1 MAPIFNET
9 VLFVFQ
15 GITQDLFPKKDVP
28 SLDRSELKSSL
39 AKICAEKNLRAT
51 PYFTQK
57 ILQVKKLMVP
67 IEDAVVKI

>member
-1 MAPIFNET
+1 
-9 VLFVFQ
+9 
-15 GITQDLFPKKDVP
+15 LFPKKDVP